1 MKRKTTTIVLITT
14 FIVILACSIIFG
26 TIVTCMNRQKPLIVL
41 EMSLDAAVQQ
51 GLAENYDYFI
61 KTDLGTHKYDG
72 TRPRFNGESIIFMV
86 DDSLGDNYKVNFWY
100 CKYLLRSQKEG
111 MCEID
116 NISIMDFES
125 YLNREYWGSI
135 YEINDKINLYYIH
148 TFANYD
154 NKYDLMFDSCFVIT
168 ASQKTI
174 NDMAYKW

>member
-72 TRPRFNGESIIFMV
+72 TRLRFNGESIIFMV
-86 DDSLGDNYKVNFWY
+86 DDSLGDNYKVDFWY

-111 MCEID
+111 MREID
-116 NISIMDFES
+116 NISVMDFES

-154 NKYDLMFDSCFVIT
+154 NKHGLSFDSCFVIT